1 MLSRTKSPLQKDFR
15 TLIYETL
22 KSKGEASMQ
31 EIAEAMVNGN
41 CVNFESYQ
49 RLVGQNIGLQEA
61 LNVLND
67 LLEEDKKDVE

>member
-1 MLSRTKSPLQKDFR
+1 MQFINVFIGKIDEK
-15 TLIYETL
+15 
-22 KSKGEASMQ
+22 KQ

-49 RLVGQNIGLQEA
+49 RLVGQSIGLQEA

>member
-1 MLSRTKSPLQKDFR
+1 MQFINVFIRRINEKK
-15 TLIYETL
+15 
-22 KSKGEASMQ
+22 Q

-49 RLVGQNIGLQEA
+49 RLVGQSIGLQEA